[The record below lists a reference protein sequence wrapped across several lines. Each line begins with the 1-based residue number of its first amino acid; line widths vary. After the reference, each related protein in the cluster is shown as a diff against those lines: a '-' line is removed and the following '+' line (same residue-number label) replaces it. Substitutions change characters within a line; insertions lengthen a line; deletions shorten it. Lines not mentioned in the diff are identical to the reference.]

1 MSEQHV
7 STVKNWLIKYKLAC
21 AIAGAII
28 LILIGVGVGIG
39 VKSGGNKEPA
49 DNSVTDNTSS
59 QGTIPVSQSPSS
71 TPATVTPKTYTGTGD
86 DVVTLDKPTNSPAI
100 LKFDCPGCTENTVV
114 KANGAD
120 TLLVNT
126 IGSYSGSHLID
137 TAVGSNTTQIT
148 ITATGAWTLSLSGLD
163 QATQVNG
170 QATSGQGDSVLY
182 VTGDTT
188 AAAFTNTG
196 DENFVVKVY
205 PADGGSTDLA
215 INTIGSYSGT
225 VPLSTPSYV
234 QITSNGSWSITPQ

>member
-1 MSEQHV
+1 M
-7 STVKNWLIKYKLAC
+7 TALKNWLLKYKLAC
-21 AIAGAII
+21 AIAAAII
-28 LILIGVGVGIG
+28 LILIGIGVGVSLTS
-39 VKSGGNKEPA
+39 SGSKA
-49 DNSVTDNTSS
+49 STDNSSTDSSSS

-71 TPATVTPKTYTGTGD
+71 APAPVTPKTYTGTGD

-100 LKFDCPGCTENTVV
+100 LKFECPNCTDNTVV

-126 IGSYSGSHLID
+126 IGSYSGSHIID

-148 ITATGAWTLSLSGLD
+148 ISATGAWTLSLSGLD
-163 QATQVNG
+163 QATPVSG
-170 QATSGQGDSVLY
+170 QAVNGQGDSVLY

-188 AAAFTNTG
+188 QAEFTNTG

-205 PADGGSTDLA
+205 PADGGNTDLA